1 MKDWQFAKIIGWLM
15 VGLGARFYLL
25 PLLESENHALVWL
38 IIAVL
43 LVIGVYLIQQTASII
58 EKTTGVLKDRTG
70 LAGGLLQALGTAFP
84 DMVIGVVSAI
94 LSLQAAATDITR
106 SMNLAIIAAST
117 TFGSNIYNILHA
129 AWCVYRQNKADK
141 LGKRI
146 LMFPGIKW
154 GGVVKPLKEHKTKPG
169 VAEVN
174 AAMEILVYLGLLTL
188 MVAVGMVLF
197 GKVDKGD
204 VLAMFPGDL
213 YQLTKTIGVVV
224 LLASLAIIYVFR
236 RSHATHEGEGEENYY
251 FGRSSVRIWLD
262 LLLSGLVILLAA
274 ESLIEAVTMFSELTG
289 VPYVLTGIITALVG
303 CLGEMIVIHNFSVN
317 PKGRLADAITG
328 VVMDNVVTIIGAC
341 LISIIGGIFL
351 GSDALIIIFVV
362 VLFSKIVLIHE
373 VAELKD
379 NLK

>member
-1 MKDWQFAKIIGWLM
+1 MKDWQFIKIIGWLAL
-15 VGLGARFYLL
+15 GLGARFYLL
-25 PLLESENHALVWL
+25 PMLGSENVVQVWVVL
-38 IIAVL
+38 IVL
-43 LVIGVYLIQQTASII
+43 GVVGIYLIQQTAGVI

-70 LAGGLLQALGTAFP
+70 LAGGLLQAVGTAFP

-94 LSLQAAATDITR
+94 LSLQAAATDYTR
-106 SMNLAIIAAST
+106 SINLAIIAAST

-129 AWCVYRQNKADK
+129 AWCVHRQNEADK
-141 LGKRI
+141 HGKNL
-146 LMFPGIKW
+146 LMFPGIPW
-154 GGVVKPLKEHKTKPG
+154 GGVVKPLKTHKIKPG
-169 VAEVN
+169 VEEVN
-174 AAMEILVYLGLLTL
+174 ASMEIMVYLAVLTL

-197 GKVDKGD
+197 GKVEKGD
-204 VLAMFPGDL
+204 ALQMFPGDL
-213 YQLTKTIGVVV
+213 FQLTRPIGIVV
-224 LLASLAIIYVFR
+224 LVASLAIIYLFR
-236 RSHATHEGEGEENYY
+236 RSHSNSEGENEENYY
-251 FGRSSVRIWLD
+251 FGRSTVRIWLD
-262 LLLSGLVILLAA
+262 LLFSGLVILLAA
-274 ESLIEAVTMFSELTG
+274 ECLVESVSRFSELTG
-289 VPYVLTGIITALVG
+289 VPFVLTGIATALVG

-362 VLFSKIVLIHE
+362 VLFSKILLLHE

>member
-1 MKDWQFAKIIGWLM
+1 MKDWQFVKIIGWLI

-38 IIAVL
+38 IIVVL

-94 LSLQAAATDITR
+94 LSLQAAAIDITR

-141 LGKRI
+141 LGRQV
-146 LMFPGIKW
+146 LMFPGLKW
-154 GGVVKPLKEHKTKPG
+154 SGVVKPLKEHKTKPG

-204 VLAMFPGDL
+204 ALAMFPGDL